1 MISLKRQIE
10 SGMRSRASCIQKVG
24 ALPPSY
30 RQPVLLLLLL
40 LAAGCGT
47 AGENIPPRDDYGE
60 VAERLA
66 SFIRHEMADK
76 ELPALSIALVDDQ
89 ETVWARGF
97 GYAVP
102 EDSIPATAATVYRVG
117 SVSKLFTDIGVMQ
130 LVERGALDL
139 DAPVTDYLP
148 DFRPENRYEV
158 VPTLRQLTSHR
169 AGLVREPPVG
179 HYFDDTDVTLA
190 ATVESLNRTAMVYP
204 PERRVKYSNAGI
216 ATVGYVLER
225 TQGEPF
231 AAYLARSVLA
241 PLGMTSSS
249 FLPEPDVVQQLA
261 RAYMWTYDGRTFEAP
276 TFQLGMAPAGS
287 MYAPVTDLALFMSA
301 LFAGGVAGDNQVL
314 APATIDSMFV
324 PQFAAAG
331 AKNGY
336 GIGFRVSQLDGHRR
350 IGHGGAIYGFATDLA
365 ALPDMK
371 FGVVSVTTMDGANTV
386 VARVNEYALRLMLA
400 ARDGRLLPD
409 AEVTMPVP
417 HELASRLVGS
427 YGPRERRIEITT
439 RGDRVM
445 AAFPRRVARLRLRG
459 QDVITD
465 DRLAYGTT
473 IVPLGNAIVVGG
485 DTLARV
491 SDRKPSPARSRWTGL
506 IGEYG
511 WDHNILYVFEKDG
524 VLHALI
530 EWFFVDPLEE
540 ISRDVFA
547 FPDTGGLYQGER
559 LVFSRDVDGVATQV
573 EAAGVVFRRR
583 PIGGGG
589 GGGGGGS
596 ADGSTFTIDPVRPVA
611 DLRAEAL
618 AASPPSE
625 AGDFRSSDL
634 VELQSLDPTIAYDIR
649 YATTNN
655 FMQAVFYDE
664 PRAFMQHP
672 AAEALVR
679 AHLALRSR
687 GLGLLIHD
695 AYRPWYVTKMFW
707 DATPEDMKNFVA
719 NPANGSR
726 HNRGAAVD
734 LTLFDL
740 ASGEPI
746 RMVGGYDEFSD
757 RSLPDYWGGTSL
769 QRWHR
774 RLLREAME
782 AQGFA
787 VYEYEWWHFD
797 FEDWSQYRISNAR
810 FDEIAARR

>member
-1 MISLKRQIE
+1 MILLRRQGRS
-10 SGMRSRASCIQKVG
+10 SGSFPRDACTV
-24 ALPPSY
+24 LPSY
-30 RQPVLLLLLL
+30 RPTALPLLLLI
-40 LAAGCGT
+40 AAGCAT
-47 AGENIPPRDDYGE
+47 AGENIPPRDDYRE
-60 VAERLA
+60 VAERLT

-76 ELPALSIALVDDQ
+76 DLPALSIALVDDQ
-89 ETVWARGF
+89 EAVWARGF

-102 EDSIPATAATVYRVG
+102 EDSVAATAATVYRVG

-148 DFRPENRYEV
+148 DFKPENRYEGGA

-179 HYFDDTDVTLA
+179 HYFDNTDVTLA

-204 PERRVKYSNAGI
+204 PEMRVKYSNAGI

-249 FLPEPDVVQQLA
+249 FLPEPGIVQQLA

-276 TFQLGMAPAGS
+276 KFQLGMAPAGS

-301 LFAGGVAGDNQVL
+301 LFAGGAAGENQVL

-324 PQFAAAG
+324 PQFSPAG
-331 AKNGY
+331 ATSGY

-371 FGVVSVTTMDGANTV
+371 LGVVSVTTMDGANTV

-400 ARDGRLLPD
+400 ARAGLPLPD

-417 HELASRLVGS
+417 GELASRLVGS
-427 YGPRERRIEITT
+427 YGPREGRVEITT
-439 RGDRVM
+439 RGDQVV

-473 IVPLGNAIVVGG
+473 IVPLENAIVVSG
-485 DTLARV
+485 DTLARTG
-491 SDRKPSPARSRWTGL
+491 DRKPSPALPRWTGL

-511 WDHNILYVFEKDG
+511 WDHNILYVFEKSG

-547 FPDTGGLYQGER
+547 FPETGGLYQGER
-559 LVFSRDVDGVATQV
+559 LVFTRGDDGVATQV

-583 PIGGGG
+583 SIGGGSTG
-589 GGGGGGS
+589 
-596 ADGSTFTIDPVRPVA
+596 GSTFTIDPVRPVA
-611 DLRAEAL
+611 DLREEAL
-618 AASPPSE
+618 AASPPPE
-625 AGDFRSSDL
+625 TGDFRASDL
-634 VELQSLDPTIAYDIR
+634 VELQLLDATIAYDIR

-664 PRAFMQHP
+664 PRAFMQRP
-672 AAEALVR
+672 AAEALAR
-679 AHLALRSR
+679 AHRALRPR

-746 RMVGGYDEFSD
+746 QMVGGYDEFSD

-769 QRWHR
+769 QRWYR

-782 AQGFA
+782 EQGFN

-797 FEDWSQYRISNAR
+797 FQDWPRYRISNAR
-810 FDEIAARR
+810 FDEIATMP